1 MLPIISR
8 LKNSASILLLL
19 IGCAIPGVIYAD
31 EPSSESTIELVEEI
45 AQSLEDIVDQ
55 VEAPST
61 QTHAID
67 ERRASVSLAEL
78 KHLIN
83 DVRRLG
89 SMLSSEKSLM
99 QTRPMYRSIS
109 ARRKNIQFFSDGIE
123 IQDSIRT
130 QARSTGVLLDKL
142 ADIYK

>member
-1 MLPIISR
+1 MLPIVSQF
-8 LKNSASILLLL
+8 KKSANILLFL
-19 IGCAIPGVIYAD
+19 IGCAIPGGIYAD
-31 EPSSESTIELVEEI
+31 DPASESTIELVEEI
-45 AQSLEDIVDQ
+45 AQSLEGIVDQ

-67 ERRASVSLAEL
+67 ERRASVSLSEL
-78 KHLIN
+78 KHLIE

-109 ARRKNIQFFSDGIE
+109 ARRKNIQFFSDGID

-130 QARSTGVLLDKL
+130 QARSAGVLLDKL
-142 ADIYK
+142 AEIYK